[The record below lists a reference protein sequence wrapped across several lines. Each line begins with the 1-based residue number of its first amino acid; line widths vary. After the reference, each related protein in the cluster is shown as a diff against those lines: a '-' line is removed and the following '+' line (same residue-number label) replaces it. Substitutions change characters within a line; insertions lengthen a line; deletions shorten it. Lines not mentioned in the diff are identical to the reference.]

1 MENETFEQWCDQVMA
16 EFVSRGQLL
25 EWNRISQLHE
35 GQWLLANFELGSTPQ
50 YVADMVQLAKT
61 IKRRKPPE
69 AT

>member
-1 MENETFEQWCDQVMA
+1 MENETFEQWCDRVMA

-25 EWNRISQLHE
+25 EWNTISQLDE
-35 GQWLLANFELGSTPQ
+35 GRWLLANFELGSTPQ

-69 AT
+69 AP